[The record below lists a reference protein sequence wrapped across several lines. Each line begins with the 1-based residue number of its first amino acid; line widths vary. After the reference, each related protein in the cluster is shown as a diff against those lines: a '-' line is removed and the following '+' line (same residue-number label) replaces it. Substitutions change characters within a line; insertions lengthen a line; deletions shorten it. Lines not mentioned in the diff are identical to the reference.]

1 MLLAEGPMA
10 QFFAHDQHTLGAG
23 CVQELGGRVAPK
35 VSTTRL
41 MGQTRNLE
49 SMEGVPVKGWGN
61 ARRCDARQQSV
72 SEAQVSRDTVVV
84 ENHAG
89 VPPPVKRLLQVD
101 GRRSGELEIN
111 STDP

>member
-1 MLLAEGPMA
+1 MA

-61 ARRCDARQQSV
+61 ARRCDSGRLSV
-72 SEAQVSRDTVVV
+72 SEALVSRDTFVGKNHVV
-84 ENHAG
+84 
-89 VPPPVKRLLQVD
+89 VPPPVDRLLQVD

>member
-1 MLLAEGPMA
+1 
-10 QFFAHDQHTLGAG
+10 
-23 CVQELGGRVAPK
+23 
-35 VSTTRL
+35 
-41 MGQTRNLE
+41 
-49 SMEGVPVKGWGN
+49 MEGVPGKGWGD

-72 SEAQVSRDTVVV
+72 SEAQVSKDTVAV